1 MKDTSTP
8 GVATSGTSRRTG
20 LVAAGATAA
29 AILAAG
35 IIAVV
40 PGFGP
45 ERERGRDHEKSRKTW
60 SGKSYAAQTA
70 VATAPA
76 GPSATAP
83 GFDSEMVWS
92 GEDDWEPAVAV
103 DPVNPD
109 RVYQLTT
116 RYSGARPCNNC
127 SPNIIFRRSDDGG
140 ATWGADSFLIVT
152 RKAQND
158 PQIEVATSG
167 HVYAAWLDSYNPGVS
182 FIRSMDFGA
191 TWTARINFTGKGK
204 KPSWSDKP
212 WLAMSADGQHVYIA
226 FNASDSY
233 VVNSH
238 NFGSSFSNAVKTNN
252 DTRYWFHSGGVV
264 SPSNP
269 NTVWFAAADYSQT
282 YAGPANI
289 NVLKST
295 DGGAT
300 WTRTIVDTSAE
311 MPDCEWADGCF
322 LGFFGPSIALAID
335 SAGKLLIA
343 YNAGDVAGGPQKM
356 WARTSTDG
364 GATWSARQELSNGSS
379 TVNNAFP
386 AAAAGPTAGD
396 FRVVWQDDRNQSRTG
411 WNTWYRRTTN
421 GGSTW
426 GTALQLSDLTSG
438 APYKNA
444 AGYKFPYGDYFE
456 MAVDSSGRNHIL
468 WGEGDS
474 YTGPGGTW
482 YTRGQ

>member
-1 MKDTSTP
+1 MNETRTP
-8 GVATSGTSRRTG
+8 SVASPVKFRRTG
-20 LVAAGATAA
+20 PLAAGVFAAAIVAAGV
-29 AILAAG
+29 
-35 IIAVV
+35 IAFLPGV
-40 PGFGP
+40 PE
-45 ERERGRDHEKSRKTW
+45 ERKSGEHEKSRKVW
-60 SGKSYAAQTA
+60 SGKSYAALTA
-70 VATAPA
+70 VTTAAA
-76 GPSATAP
+76 GPSVTAP
-83 GFDSEMVWS
+83 GFDSEQVWS
-92 GEDDWEPAVAV
+92 GEDDWEPAVAA
-103 DPVNPD
+103 DPMNANF
-109 RVYQLTT
+109 VYQLTT
-116 RYSGARPCNNC
+116 RYSGATPCTNC
-127 SPNIIFRRSDDGG
+127 SPNIIFRRSSDGG
-140 ATWGADSFLIVT
+140 ATWTADKFLYVT

-167 HVYAAWLDSYNPGVS
+167 HVYAVWLDSYNPGVS
-182 FIRSMDFGA
+182 FTRSFDRGD
-191 TWTARINFTGKGK
+191 TWTTKLNFTGKGK

-238 NFGSSFSNAVKTNN
+238 NFGASFTAAVKTNN
-252 DTRYWFHSGGVV
+252 DARYWFHSGGVV

-269 NTVWFAAADYSQT
+269 NTVWFAAADYSQDYT
-282 YAGPANI
+282 GDANI

-295 DGGAT
+295 NGGTT
-300 WTRTIVDTSAE
+300 WTRTIVDTSRQ
-311 MPDCEWADGCF
+311 MPDCDWADGCF
-322 LGFFGPSIALAID
+322 FGFFGPSIALAVD
-335 SAGKLLIA
+335 ASGRLLIV

-364 GATWSARQELSNGSS
+364 GTTWSARVEISNGSA

-386 AAAAGPTAGD
+386 AAGAGPGTGD
-396 FRVVWQDDRNQSRTG
+396 FRVIWQDDRNQSHTG

-421 GGSTW
+421 GGGTW
-426 GTALQLSDLTSG
+426 GTALQLSDDTSG
-438 APYKNA
+438 APYKSA

-456 MAVDSSGRNHIL
+456 MAVDSTGRNHVV